1 MLNDRIYLDYNATSP
16 LAKRVKTFLASGIF
30 NDANPSAQ
38 HFAGKQSRKLIN
50 QSIKTIKSTFN
61 NSDDYKVVFHSG
73 ATESSNM
80 ILQGHVKAKAGGT
93 VIVSETDHKCILEQH
108 AWLEYLGAKVKVLP
122 VNNSGILDLECL
134 EKWVQADDV
143 LVNITIVNNETGI
156 VQPLDKV
163 LKLKEKYNF
172 KLHVDAAQL
181 VGKVESWQE
190 LCDQVEAYSFSGH
203 KFGALKGSGFALIKD
218 LELCPLAY
226 GGGQQAGLRSG
237 TENPIAAKAIAE
249 ALTDVSENFNFQDV
263 KKLKEEVIEVA
274 KDVFSSYVKI
284 ITCDKSSNTVSL
296 LLKNMSA
303 DKSLPFFD
311 MNGIDVS
318 NGSACNSGDAKK
330 SHVLIAMGEE
340 ELADHAIRIS
350 LPLYNF
356 DNRKI
361 ISKLKECFIKLSS

>member
-16 LAKRVKTFLASGIF
+16 LAKRVNTFLASGIF

-38 HFAGKQSRKLIN
+38 HFAGKLSRKLLN
-50 QSIKTIKSTFN
+50 DSIKTIKSIFK
-61 NSDDYKVVFHSG
+61 NSEDYQVIFHSG
-73 ATESSNM
+73 ATEAANM
-80 ILQGHVKAKAGGT
+80 VFQGFVKVNAGGT
-93 VIVSETDHKCILEQH
+93 IIVSETDHKCVLEQQ
-108 AWLEYLGAKVKVLP
+108 AWLEHLGAKVKVLP
-122 VNNSGILDLECL
+122 VNTAGIVDLECL

-156 VQPLDKV
+156 VQPLDQII
-163 LKLKEKYNF
+163 KLKEKYNF
-172 KLHVDAAQL
+172 KLHIDAAQL
-181 VGKVESWQE
+181 VGKIESWQE
-190 LCDQVEAYSFSGH
+190 LSHQVEAYSFSGH
-203 KFGALKGSGFALIKD
+203 KFGALKGSGFTLIKD
-218 LELCPLAY
+218 LEISPFIY

-237 TENPIAAKAIAE
+237 TENPIAAKAISE
-249 ALTDVSENFNFQDV
+249 ALIELNENFSYEDV
-263 KKLKEEVIEVA
+263 RKLKDEVVSIA
-274 KDVFSSYVKI
+274 RDVFSSNVKI
-284 ITCDKSSNTVSL
+284 ISSDESCNTVSL